1 MPNSGNIFAP
11 SHYMI
16 RMVLFPFILLLLGA
30 TGCGCCLIG
39 GGETGEADKL
49 HHAHRTAEVG
59 LGGPGWAVLSRFVT
73 AEKDG
78 QEVTYLVRG
87 VRKFQISSF
96 ELKEPSEER
105 RAEIFKLY
113 AELMHKK
120 KWYLLSRVNNEKHN
134 SCIYARCDEDSLR
147 GVFVVA
153 IAGTKMTVVK
163 ISGDIRP
170 EAFAELN
177 THLAEL
183 GVRLPAA
190 E

>member
-1 MPNSGNIFAP
+1 
-11 SHYMI
+11 
-16 RMVLFPFILLLLGA
+16 MVLFPLLLLLLGA
-30 TGCGCCLIG
+30 TGRGCCLIG

-49 HHAHRTAEVG
+49 PHAHRTAEVG
-59 LGGPGWAVLSRFVT
+59 LGGPGWALLSRFVSS

-78 QEVTYLVRG
+78 QDMTHLVRG

-105 RAEIFKLY
+105 RDEIFKLY
-113 AELMHKK
+113 AKLMHKK

-134 SCIYARCDEDSLR
+134 SCIYARCDADSLR
-147 GVFVVA
+147 GIFVVA
-153 IAGTKMTVVK
+153 IAGDKMNVIK
-163 ISGDIRP
+163 LSGDIRP

-177 THLAEL
+177 MHLAEL
-183 GVRLPAA
+183 GVRLPVA